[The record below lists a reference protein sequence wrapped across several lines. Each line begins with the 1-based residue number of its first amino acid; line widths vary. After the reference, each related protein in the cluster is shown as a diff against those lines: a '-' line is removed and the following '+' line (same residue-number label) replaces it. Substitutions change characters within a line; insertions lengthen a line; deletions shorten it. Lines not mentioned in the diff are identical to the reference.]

1 MESAQLGLQDYN
13 DAILSVYGA
22 NPVVQMAAPSSEETD
37 TEETVEETPT
47 KKEKRI
53 KKGTLFTETLK
64 LKKAALLNLS
74 LAKRIFD
81 YEESRLKQLVVAI
94 DELKPSRTRAEDS
107 SDKEKEDKEEEG
119 GIGGLFTRFFRN
131 LFSKLGKALSL
142 KFRRS
147 IGRKNRLRIKK
158 LQRQYRKSKLLT
170 KRFGRNLT
178 KPFRQTGRFFKSLPK
193 KAWKG
198 IKGLASTAN
207 QVRKFIGGSI
217 QMAKGPK
224 APMPPKPSGF
234 KMPQMPKGIS
244 NFMKGAKNIGRT
256 GPLSA
261 LFAGFEL
268 SGRKGAGQT
277 DVQAG
282 VGTAASVAGGLAGAK
297 GGAMA
302 GAALGG
308 TIGLAFG
315 GIGAAPGAAIGAII
329 GGIGGGFAGS
339 FGASKLAD
347 AATGVKEKQ
356 QYAEGGVVTGPQ
368 LALIGE
374 GGEPEYV
381 VPQSKLGY
389 FLSGKTGVGLAN
401 AGAKAIFSGVRKFAD
416 SIGLDSKVLS
426 SIPELSLEKSLPPT
440 DISVPVTTDVRQTPK
455 FNLGKNIFDKI
466 IEGFK
471 NLLKDLPS
479 LLPGPLK
486 ALLNGA
492 LSIGKGLTNLTNG
505 LGLTDGD
512 EKSASPYLTSGG
524 VGPDAYVYSKFRSAN
539 RPGHNGV
546 DYSGGPFSKVGTPI
560 SVIMPGVVEDT
571 GSDPNGWGNFV
582 VIKHTNGKFSLYG
595 HLNSINVGKGQKL
608 EPDASGNAPVI
619 GTLGSTGRSQG
630 PHLHFEMGSGWTG
643 GVLEN
648 HINPEPHA
656 KSYFR
661 AGGTKVTKKPDP
673 KGTDAPKV
681 SGSGNL
687 EGNLTAPLNPLTLS
701 PALNMTGGSILPTPE
716 DPWDIGGTNTI
727 LNTGGGVR
735 YIPVPVP
742 TKSNSNK
749 PSSIYSTWGTTPN
762 K

>member
-492 LSIGKGLTNLTNG
+492 LSIGNGLTNLTNG

-687 EGNLTAPLNPLTLS
+687 EGNLTAPLNPFTLS

-716 DPWDIGGTNTI
+716 DPWATGGTNTI

>member
-107 SDKEKEDKEEEG
+107 SDKEKEEEEEEG

-297 GGAMA
+297 GGAAA
-302 GAALGG
+302 GAAAGAA
-308 TIGLAFG
+308 IGALFG
-315 GIGAAPGAAIGAII
+315 GVGAAPGAAIGAIV

-479 LLPGPLK
+479 LLPGPL
-486 ALLNGA
+486 GA
-492 LSIGKGLTNLTNG
+492 LINGVQGLTGG
-505 LGLTDGD
+505 LQGLLSGD
-512 EKSASPYLTSGG
+512 APSVEGSYLAQGG
-524 VGPDAYVYSKFRSAN
+524 VSPDAYVFSKYGMRSG
-539 RPGHNGV
+539 RMHNGV
-546 DYSGGPFSKVGTPI
+546 DYSGGPFSRIGTPI
-560 SVIMPGVVEDT
+560 SVIMPGKVEET
-571 GSDPNGWGNFV
+571 GFDANGWGKFV
-582 VIKHTNGKFSLYG
+582 VIKHDNGTYSLYG
-595 HLNSINVGKGQKL
+595 HLNSINVSAGKKI
-608 EPDASGNAPVI
+608 EPDANGNAPVI
-619 GTLGSTGRSQG
+619 GTLGSTGRSGG
-630 PHLHFEMGSGWTG
+630 PHLHFELGKGWNGTIKG
-643 GVLEN
+643 AFD
-648 HINPEPHA
+648 PQSA
-656 KSYFR
+656 ASAYFK
-661 AGGTKVTKKPDP
+661 AGGTKIKP
-673 KGTDAPKV
+673 KEKNSDAPSAIV
-681 SGSGNL
+681 PPNQPTMG
-687 EGNLTAPLNPLTLS
+687 APASTSAAGLTLPSIS

-716 DPWDIGGTNTI
+716 DPWATGGTNTI